1 MSHPVEESL
10 WNWLW
15 TCGKYRQHD
24 NFYDDDD
31 DDDIRKTEDIL

>member
-15 TCGKYRQHD
+15 TCDKYGQRD
-24 NFYDDDD
+24 NFDDD
-31 DDDIRKTEDIL
+31 DDDICKTEDIL